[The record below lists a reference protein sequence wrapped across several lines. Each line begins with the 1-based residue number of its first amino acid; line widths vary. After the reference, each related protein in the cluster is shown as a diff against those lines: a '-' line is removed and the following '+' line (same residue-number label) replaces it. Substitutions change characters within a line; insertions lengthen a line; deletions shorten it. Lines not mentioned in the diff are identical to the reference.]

1 MANLET
7 IYLGLKLRNPL
18 IISSSGLTNSIEKLV
33 ELEKHGAGA
42 VVLKSLFEEQIK
54 VEGNLILQESSD
66 YPEASDYILS
76 YAKSNSINAYL
87 NLIREAKKTLNIPVI
102 ASINCFTSDEW
113 TYIAREIQK
122 SGADAIELNINLI
135 GTNPNVP
142 SAQMEAQYFQI
153 IEAVK
158 ACSELPIAVKIGH
171 HFSNL
176 TAFVHQLYYRKTNAV
191 VLFNRF
197 YQPDIDIDTM
207 NFSFGSASVFSQ
219 ESDFR
224 NTLRWIGILGAQA
237 DLIDLSAS
245 GGIHNGKT
253 AVKALLA
260 GAKTVQVCSAIYKN
274 GPTEVGKILKE
285 MEDWMD
291 QKKFKKIDEF
301 RGKLNYSHIGNP
313 AIYERSQF
321 MRYFSNHE

>member
-7 IYLGLKLRNPL
+7 SYLGLKLRNPL
-18 IISSSGLTNSIEKLV
+18 IISSSGLTNSVDKLV

-42 VVLKSLFEEQIK
+42 VVLKSLFEEQIM
-54 VEGNLILQESSD
+54 VEGSLILQESKD
-66 YPEASDYILS
+66 YPEATDYILS

-87 NLIREAKKTLNIPVI
+87 NLIREAKQKLKIPVI
-102 ASINCFTSDEW
+102 ASINCFTSNEW
-113 TYIAREIQK
+113 TYFARELQK

-135 GTNPNVP
+135 GTNPNLP
-142 SAQMEAQYFQI
+142 STQLEAQYFQI

-158 ACSELPIAVKIGH
+158 ACSELPIAVKIGP
-171 HFSNL
+171 HFTNL
-176 TAFVHQLYYRKTNAV
+176 TAFVHQLYYRKTDAV

-197 YQPDIDIDTM
+197 YQPDIDIEEL

-237 DLIDLSAS
+237 DLIDISAS

-260 GAKTVQVCSAIYKN
+260 GAKTVQVCSALYKH
-274 GPTEVGKILKE
+274 GPAEIQKILSE
-285 MEDWMD
+285 IEEWMNR
-291 QKKFKKIDEF
+291 KKFVKLDEF
-301 RGKLNYSHIGNP
+301 RGKLNYAHVGNP
-313 AIYERSQF
+313 AVYERSQF